1 MVNKHEQTKTHY
13 MMKIQVL
20 AWDMLWD
27 HNPSHL
33 RKWISNGN
41 AELEKGNTIKVC
53 TDSLHLKKTFI
64 YHLIY

>member
-1 MVNKHEQTKTHY
+1 MIQINEQTKTHY

-41 AELEKGNTIKVC
+41 AELEKGNTIKS
-53 TDSLHLKKTFI
+53 DLH
-64 YHLIY
+64 